1 MTSAALL
8 QGVEEEAEAPGLEE
22 EAEVMLYTE
31 TLYFK
36 QKMLLSLLFISVLS
50 GELISN
56 RKIKEDLGQGAI
68 FVFYV

>member
-1 MTSAALL
+1 MTSAALP
-8 QGVEEEAEAPGLEE
+8 QGVEE

-56 RKIKEDLGQGAI
+56 RKIKEELGQGAI
-68 FVFYV
+68 FVLYV

>member
-36 QKMLLSLLFISVLS
+36 QYMLLSLLFTSVLS
-50 GELISN
+50 GELTGRLRN
-56 RKIKEDLGQGAI
+56 T
-68 FVFYV
+68 

>member
-1 MTSAALL
+1 M
-8 QGVEEEAEAPGLEE
+8 EEETEAPGLEE

-36 QKMLLSLLFISVLS
+36 QKMLLSLLLTSVLS

-56 RKIKEDLGQGAI
+56 RKIKEELGQEPFLCYMSDLI
-68 FVFYV
+68 HL